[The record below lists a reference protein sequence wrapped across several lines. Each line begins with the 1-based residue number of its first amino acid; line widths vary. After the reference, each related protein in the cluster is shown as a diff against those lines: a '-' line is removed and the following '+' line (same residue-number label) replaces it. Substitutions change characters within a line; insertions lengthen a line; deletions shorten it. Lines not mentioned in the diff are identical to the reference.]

1 MIIMVERMHVF
12 ITRMVPMKKFFQW
25 IVEFL
30 DVIVG
35 VTEEQP
41 NKSYRNAYE
50 TPQKYED
57 RVDL

>member
-1 MIIMVERMHVF
+1 MF
-12 ITRMVPMKKFFQW
+12 ITRMAQMKKIFQW

-41 NKSYRNAYE
+41 NKSYRNTYKA
-50 TPQKYED
+50 PQKYED